1 MSPAGK
7 KTVLIIEDSRFQRKA
22 NEMTLTRAGYG
33 VLCAADCEEGL
44 RVATEQKPDVIVL
57 DMMLPKMGGPELLQA
72 LKKNPQT
79 APIPVIVLS
88 SLAQKNSAKLI
99 NDGAAAYLEKTAA
112 TFEST
117 STAVIQAIQSVLA
130 NAR

>member
-1 MSPAGK
+1 MAPAGK

-22 NEMTLTRAGYG
+22 SEMTLARAGYG
-33 VLCAADCEEGL
+33 VLSAADGEEGL
-44 RVATEQKPDVIVL
+44 KVATEQKPDVIVL

-88 SLAQKNSAKLI
+88 GLPQSNSAKLI
-99 NDGAAAYLEKTAA
+99 SEGAAAYLEKTAS
-112 TFEST
+112 TFEAT
-117 STAVIQAIQSVLA
+117 STAVIQAIRSVLA
-130 NAR
+130 PPR